1 MFARCFLLS
10 EERLAVG
17 TARPAV
23 VFAVVAGRA
32 FVVVVPW
39 VVLVVK
45 GHVRSLMLL
54 MRRVL
59 MGEVASA
66 AWSTHLEGLTCREEK
81 FIVFSTLH
89 LSRSS
94 TKNPFSL
101 RNIIKYRKQK
111 KARLKKTESL
121 KCNKKR
127 SPQNSPR
134 IDPSVPEAEFAAT
147 NSEKRI
153 GNAIR
158 ILKQLRYLR
167 MPLITQSRQAGGLAA
182 GSPCPGRDL
191 RAGKVP
197 RVLAGFSV
205 QCCCFFYS

>member
-32 FVVVVPW
+32 FVVAVPW

-54 MRRVL
+54 IRRVL

-66 AWSTHLEGLTCREEK
+66 AWSTHLEDLTCREK
-81 FIVFSTLH
+81 FVVFSTLH
-89 LSRSS
+89 LPRSN

-127 SPQNSPR
+127 SPPKQPPYRPQRSG
-134 IDPSVPEAEFAAT
+134 S
-147 NSEKRI
+147 
-153 GNAIR
+153 GIR
-158 ILKQLRYLR
+158 CNEQRE
-167 MPLITQSRQAGGLAA
+167 TDRQCY
-182 GSPCPGRDL
+182 PNP
-191 RAGKVP
+191 
-197 RVLAGFSV
+197 
-205 QCCCFFYS
+205 

>member
-66 AWSTHLEGLTCREEK
+66 AWSTHLEDLTCREK
-81 FIVFSTLH
+81 FVVFSTLH
-89 LSRSS
+89 LPRIN

-101 RNIIKYRKQK
+101 RNIIKYRN
-111 KARLKKTESL
+111 RRRHVS
-121 KCNKKR
+121 KR
-127 SPQNSPR
+127 
-134 IDPSVPEAEFAAT
+134 
-147 NSEKRI
+147 
-153 GNAIR
+153 
-158 ILKQLRYLR
+158 
-167 MPLITQSRQAGGLAA
+167 
-182 GSPCPGRDL
+182 
-191 RAGKVP
+191 
-197 RVLAGFSV
+197 
-205 QCCCFFYS
+205 